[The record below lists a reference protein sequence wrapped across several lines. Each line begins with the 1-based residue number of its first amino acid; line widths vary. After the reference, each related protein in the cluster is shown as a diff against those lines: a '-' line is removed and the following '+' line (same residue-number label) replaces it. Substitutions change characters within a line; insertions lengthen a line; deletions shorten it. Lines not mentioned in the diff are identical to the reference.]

1 MHKLELQA
9 QKSKKHEVRNLLVLC
24 YIFDAFYRL
33 GQPHLLELSQKACSL
48 PQVSLFLQEGVAA
61 KAVFKLE
68 RSFEPASKRAEK
80 EMREA
85 RPRDTLPGPVPL
97 LRCHCHTITFCVIWV
112 VCVSGRWGTVA
123 RHGPNIKM
131 ALKLMYDKFAGQEA
145 GGAQRVWGGM
155 RAWRLEV
162 PVRFPF
168 CLMASTSP
176 FCLVE
181 RAC

>member
-1 MHKLELQA
+1 ML
-9 QKSKKHEVRNLLVLC
+9 RI
-24 YIFDAFYRL
+24 IFGAFYRL
-33 GQPHLLELSQKACSL
+33 GQPHLLELSQKACCL
-48 PQVSLFLQEGVAA
+48 PQVSLLLQEGVAA

-80 EMREA
+80 EKREA
-85 RPRDTLPGPVPL
+85 RPMRWDGMGWAGQGLTARACSFAPVPL
-97 LRCHCHTITFCVIWV
+97 PHVLISCCLGYMCEW
-112 VCVSGRWGTVA
+112 RWASVA
-123 RHGPNIKM
+123 WRGPNIKM
-131 ALKLMYDKFAGQEA
+131 NLKLKYDKFAGQEA

-168 CLMASTSP
+168 LTMASTSP

>member
-1 MHKLELQA
+1 MLRYRFGA
-9 QKSKKHEVRNLLVLC
+9 
-24 YIFDAFYRL
+24 YYRL
-33 GQPHLLELSQKACSL
+33 GQPHLLELSQKACYL

-80 EMREA
+80 EKREA
-85 RPRDTLPGPVPL
+85 RPRDATPWPVPL
-97 LRCHCHTITFCVIWV
+97 LQCHCHTFTYRVIWV
-112 VCVSGRWGTVA
+112 VCVALWRWAAVA
-123 RHGPNIKM
+123 RGGPYIKM
-131 ALKLMYDKFAGQEA
+131 NLKLKYDKFAGQEA

-162 PVRFPF
+162 PVRSPS
-168 CLMASTSP
+168 LTIASTSP